1 MTEQEKDEGNN
12 LTATDRLGRTV
23 TMKYDKV
30 GNLIS
35 KTYPNGAVVSY
46 SYDANYNLVSETS
59 TSGATTKYEY
69 DKIGR
74 NTAIIDA
81 LGNRTEFAYNSHSQL
96 ESMTDAKGNVHTY
109 TYDDNGNR
117 IKTTYPD
124 GSFVSSE
131 YDARGRVTSQTD
143 QHGYTTAYT
152 YDGGDRLTSVTDALG
167 NITSYK
173 YDEVGNLIMVTDA
186 NGNSTYYTYDDFG
199 RVIRTTNALGKTA
212 EVTYDI
218 SGNVLTSTDFAGK
231 LTSYTYDEFDRL
243 ASKTTADGTVTY
255 SYTIDGKLSS
265 VVDSTGTTKYDYD
278 SMDGLK
284 KVVYPNGEYVEYSY
298 DDSCRLINVK
308 TAYGTTKYEWDK
320 LDRLVRVVDRN
331 GYATVYEYDEN
342 GNRSAVRYANGIVVS
357 YKYDEVNRLI
367 SEKALD
373 KQGGLVAQYEYTLGA
388 AGERTK
394 VKELDRTVEYTYD
407 ALYRLT
413 GEKIT
418 AADGTVTEY
427 TYAYDKVSNRIL
439 KTKNG
444 TKTTYT
450 YNALNQLVKENDTVY
465 KYDDAGNLVSTT
477 SSGKSAAYTYNAENK
492 LIRATVQ
499 EGNEVSVE
507 EYEYDYA
514 GNRTSKTTGSE
525 TVKYLNDNS
534 VLTNV
539 LAEIDANGNELCYY
553 TIGADLISQER
564 SGKTSL
570 YLYDG
575 HGSVRG
581 LIDENGKVTDT
592 YNYDAFGNLL
602 DKTGTT
608 VNNYLYCGEQLD
620 STTGLYYLRARYM
633 NPATGTFI
641 TQDTYLGTVFDPTSL
656 HKYLYANANP
666 VTYCDPSGYFGL
678 TDVVCANAI
687 GNTLFYGTS
696 AGLINVGLNLLRE
709 LRAAERYG
717 TTIDFG
723 YVITMSFTEGFLT
736 GAFFG
741 TCGMLAQSLNS
752 ALIYMALGG
761 SSLLFASM
769 SLAQAEADRSNG
781 DYDLMAF
788 DLLFAAGGFLGAKHC
803 FDNAYSISTAS
814 KTAKSTTNTSTK
826 NTNTAEN
833 SSESSNSY
841 DDWGRWE
848 DYNHVTKNGQE
859 YAEINGRC
867 YSYHAVNRMQPS
879 GNRYGKNIYQ
889 AGSTDYGRSVS
900 PYWVEY
906 VINNPDAMPGIQPN
920 GNIEYT
926 NGSVTIITNQG
937 GDVVTIMT
945 K

>member
-1 MTEQEKDEGNN
+1 
-12 LTATDRLGRTV
+12 
-23 TMKYDKV
+23 
-30 GNLIS
+30 
-35 KTYPNGAVVSY
+35 
-46 SYDANYNLVSETS
+46 
-59 TSGATTKYEY
+59 
-69 DKIGR
+69 
-74 NTAIIDA
+74 
-81 LGNRTEFAYNSHSQL
+81 
-96 ESMTDAKGNVHTY
+96 
-109 TYDDNGNR
+109 
-117 IKTTYPD
+117 
-124 GSFVSSE
+124 
-131 YDARGRVTSQTD
+131 
-143 QHGYTTAYT
+143 
-152 YDGGDRLTSVTDALG
+152 
-167 NITSYK
+167 
-173 YDEVGNLIMVTDA
+173 
-186 NGNSTYYTYDDFG
+186 
-199 RVIRTTNALGKTA
+199 
-212 EVTYDI
+212 
-218 SGNVLTSTDFAGK
+218 
-231 LTSYTYDEFDRL
+231 
-243 ASKTTADGTVTY
+243 
-255 SYTIDGKLSS
+255 
-265 VVDSTGTTKYDYD
+265 
-278 SMDGLK
+278 MDGLK
-284 KVVYPNGEYVEYSY
+284 KVVYSNGEYIEYSY
-298 DDSCRLINVK
+298 DDSCRLTSVK
-308 TAYGTTKYEWDK
+308 TAYGTTSYGYDK
-320 LDRLVRVVDRN
+320 LDRLIRVVDRN

-342 GNRSAVRYANGIVVS
+342 GNRSVVRYANGIVIS

-407 ALYRLT
+407 ELYRLT

-418 AADGTVTEY
+418 AADKTVTEY

-439 KTKNG
+439 KTENG

-465 KYDDAGNLVSTT
+465 KYDDAGNLISTT

-492 LIRATVQ
+492 LIRATV
-499 EGNEVSVE
+499 NEAGKTVVE
-507 EYEYDYA
+507 EYTYDYA

-525 TVKYLNDNS
+525 TVRYLNDNS

-539 LAEIDANGNELCYY
+539 LAEFDANGNVLCYY

-564 SGKTSL
+564 SGKMSL

-575 HGSVRG
+575 HGSVRC

-608 VNNYLYCGEQLD
+608 VNNYLYCGEQFD
-620 STTGLYYLRARYM
+620 SATGLYYLRARYM

-641 TQDTYLGTVFDPTSL
+641 TQDTYPGTIFDSTSL

-666 VTYCDPSGYFGL
+666 VMNVDPSGYFGL

-814 KTAKSTTNTSTK
+814 KTAKSTTNTSIRLKMLMDMKAKFQELVK
-826 NTNTAEN
+826 NF
-833 SSESSNSY
+833 
-841 DDWGRWE
+841 
-848 DYNHVTKNGQE
+848 
-859 YAEINGRC
+859 
-867 YSYHAVNRMQPS
+867 
-879 GNRYGKNIYQ
+879 
-889 AGSTDYGRSVS
+889 
-900 PYWVEY
+900 
-906 VINNPDAMPGIQPN
+906 
-920 GNIEYT
+920 
-926 NGSVTIITNQG
+926 
-937 GDVVTIMT
+937 IMIF
-945 K
+945 KIDMKM

>member
-1 MTEQEKDEGNN
+1 MSN
-12 LTATDRLGRTV
+12 V
-23 TMKYDKV
+23 T
-30 GNLIS
+30 
-35 KTYPNGAVVSY
+35 
-46 SYDANYNLVSETS
+46 
-59 TSGATTKYEY
+59 
-69 DKIGR
+69 
-74 NTAIIDA
+74 NTAIVDA
-81 LGNRTEFAYNSHSQL
+81 LGNRTAFAYNSHSQL

-124 GSFVSSE
+124 GSSVSSE
-131 YDARGRVTSQTD
+131 YDARGRVISQTD

-167 NITSYK
+167 SVTSYT

-186 NGNSTYYTYDDFG
+186 KGNSTYYTYDDFG
-199 RVIRTTNALGKTA
+199 RVIKTTNALGKTA
-212 EVTYDI
+212 EATYDI

-231 LTSYTYDEFDRL
+231 LTSYTYDEFDRIS
-243 ASKTTADGTVTY
+243 SKTTDDGTVTY
-255 SYTIDGKLSS
+255 SYTVDGKLSS
-265 VVDSTGTTKYDYD
+265 VKDSTGTTKYTYD

-284 KVVYPNGEYVEYSY
+284 KVVYPNGEYVEYTY
-298 DDSCRLINVK
+298 DDSCRLTSVK
-308 TAYGTTKYEWDK
+308 TAYGTTSYGYDK

-342 GNRSAVRYANGIVVS
+342 GNRSAVKYANGIVVS

-418 AADGTVTEY
+418 AADKTVTEY

-439 KTKNG
+439 KTENG
-444 TKTTYT
+444 AKTTYT

-465 KYDDAGNLVSTT
+465 KYDNVGNLISVT
-477 SSGKSAAYTYNAENK
+477 SDTKSATYTYNAENK
-492 LIRATVQ
+492 LIRATV
-499 EGNEVSVE
+499 NEAGKTIVE
-507 EYEYDYA
+507 EYTYDYA
-514 GNRTSKTTGSE
+514 GNRTSKTTGTE

-581 LIDENGKVTDT
+581 LVDENGKVTDT

-608 VNNYLYCGEQLD
+608 VNNYLYCGEQFD
-620 STTGLYYLRARYM
+620 SATGLYYLRARYM

-641 TQDTYLGTVFDPTSL
+641 TQDTYSGTIFDPTSL

-666 VTYCDPSGYFGL
+666 VMYTDPSGYTGIMDHEAAMAGSAEIDKAVAFRSNF
-678 TDVVCANAI
+678 AINFFKNFMKKMAI
-687 GNTLFYGTS
+687 GTIG
-696 AGLINVGLNLLRE
+696 GLIAVGDQWAAGVTDRDE
-709 LRAAERYG
+709 LAIAFRN
-717 TTIDFG
+717 
-723 YVITMSFTEGFLT
+723 GFLT
-736 GAFFG
+736 GLAFSFASG
-741 TCGMLAQSLNS
+741 KIA
-752 ALIYMALGG
+752 MALGG
-761 SSLLFASM
+761 LCVI
-769 SLAQAEADRSNG
+769 
-781 DYDLMAF
+781 
-788 DLLFAAGGFLGAKHC
+788 GGFAGAVKSFRDGYFWQGIYRLSLSALGSVGLYK
-803 FDNAYSISTAS
+803 NY
-814 KTAKSTTNTSTK
+814 TS
-826 NTNTAEN
+826 NRGTNTAKNTGTRYRKGEPVKPI
-833 SSESSNSY
+833 EKTY
-841 DDWGRWE
+841 DMMLDKETYANAVADKYGI
-848 DYNHVTKNGQE
+848 NLKGSGQKITIK
-859 YAEINGRC
+859 YDPDLRPG
-867 YSYHAVNRMQPS
+867 Q
-879 GNRYGKNIYQ
+879 
-889 AGSTDYGRSVS
+889 YGRTLKCE
-900 PYWVEY
+900 PN
-906 VINNPDAMPGIQPN
+906 VIRVGGDAFMS
-920 GNIEYT
+920 EEELA
-926 NGSVTIITNQG
+926 VTIAHELNHARSWLKG
-937 GDVVTIMT
+937 GDAPEETAYAIQEALRDFILGGR
-945 K
+945 